1 MSDERDEPSH
11 IVEQLPAEQL
21 SAAPD
26 DIRPHVE
33 RAPTEWP
40 WPPAWFGSIRCTWRD
55 VVARSEELLA
65 DDVSGNGSTDR
76 VRLSDRSVRGR
87 VNPIGGRR

>member
-1 MSDERDEPSH
+1 MSVTSRATSSTTARRATLGRARRH
-11 IVEQLPAEQL
+11 
-21 SAAPD
+21 SAA
-26 DIRPHVE
+26 R
-33 RAPTEWP
+33 RAGPNRVALATGLVRVVP
-40 WPPAWFGSIRCTWRD
+40 CTWRD

-76 VRLSDRSVRGR
+76 VRLSDRSVCGR